1 MEKIR
6 DGNII
11 AAKKPLLWGSW
22 NSLYNR
28 KTLLSSSLLYICT
41 DCNLSAKKPPLWGS
55 WNSQYK
61 RKTLLS
67 SSLLYICTDCNL
79 SEVSS
84 SLEKNQVWISTI
96 WLIWL
101 WPSTR
106 TPRPRGQEI
115 YNFCIPFFGHQ
126 NYIQCTY
133 FVWSMFILLEGLWWP
148 KNMYT
153 IPSKYPLPSSTHV

>member
-1 MEKIR
+1 MHNDIEISFSNQIHSLLVVYSNYCMNFYLMEKIR
-6 DGNII
+6 DGNIIII

-22 NSLYNR
+22 NSQYN
-28 KTLLSSSLLYICT
+28 
-41 DCNLSAKKPPLWGS
+41 
-55 WNSQYK
+55 

-126 NYIQCTY
+126 NYIQCT
-133 FVWSMFILLEGLWWP
+133 
-148 KNMYT
+148 
-153 IPSKYPLPSSTHV
+153 